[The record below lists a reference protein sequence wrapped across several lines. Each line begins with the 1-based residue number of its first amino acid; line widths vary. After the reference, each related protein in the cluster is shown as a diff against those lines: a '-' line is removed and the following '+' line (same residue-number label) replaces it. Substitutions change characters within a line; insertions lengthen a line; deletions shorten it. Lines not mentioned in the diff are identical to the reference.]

1 MNATIDTEGRGHV
14 PRLDAGGQPPS
25 QKPNVPTKPRSAFW
39 LITGLLI
46 LSSLPLIAGVFRLLQ
61 LASKREEGRF
71 LSETPNRLHPDGQA
85 VSVQCRG
92 RLAAG

>member
-1 MNATIDTEGRGHV
+1 MGRAMCKPPYPGGR
-14 PRLDAGGQPPS
+14 RLAQAAP
-25 QKPNVPTKPRSAFW
+25 A
-39 LITGLLI
+39 
-46 LSSLPLIAGVFRLLQ
+46 Q

-85 VSVQCRG
+85 VSVQCKG